1 MGNRMSDFKE
11 NKIRIEVLTSQCK
24 LYKVGDQIIIDG
36 PLIDFDKSGNVCV
49 TALNA
54 MYPFVFALRKKVT
67 LEALGFEGE
76 VTVQCPDY
84 CAPVVFKLVPFTD

>member
-1 MGNRMSDFKE
+1 MADFKE
-11 NKIRIEVLTSQCK
+11 DKIKIEVINSQCK
-24 LYKVGDQIIIDG
+24 LYQPGDQIVIDG
-36 PLIDFDKSGNVCV
+36 PIIDFKSSNHVCV

-67 LEALGFEGE
+67 PEALGFNGD

-84 CAPVVFKLVPFTD
+84 CAPVVFKLGRLRE

>member
-1 MGNRMSDFKE
+1 MSDFKE
-11 NKIRIEVLTSQCK
+11 DKIKIVVMNSQCK
-24 LYKVGDQIIIDG
+24 LYKAGDQIIIDG
-36 PLIDFDKSGNVCV
+36 PLIDFDKSSNVCV

-67 LEALGFEGE
+67 PEALGFDGE
-76 VTVQCPDY
+76 VTVQCPDF

>member
-1 MGNRMSDFKE
+1 MTDFKE
-11 NKIRIEVLTSQCK
+11 DKIKIEVVNSQCK
-24 LYKVGDQIIIDG
+24 LYKPGDKIIIDG
-36 PLIDFDKSGNVCV
+36 PLIDFDQSSNVCV

-67 LEALGFEGE
+67 PEALGFDGE

-84 CAPVVFKLVPFTD
+84 CAPVVFKLVPFSD